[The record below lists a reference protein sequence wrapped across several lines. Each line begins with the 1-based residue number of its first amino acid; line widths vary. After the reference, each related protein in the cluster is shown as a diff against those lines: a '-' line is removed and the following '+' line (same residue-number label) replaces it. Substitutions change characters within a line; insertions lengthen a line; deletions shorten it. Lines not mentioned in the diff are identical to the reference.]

1 MHYWALVC
9 LRVPLCCSCCL
20 LYIKRTSLYEMT
32 VIQYYNALV
41 TYLSE
46 VGTNQD
52 DLKGSEF
59 KGHHIREQ
67 HLNVKKLQMSLLIH
81 WLLTSKKGFLLF
93 QH

>member
-1 MHYWALVC
+1 
-9 LRVPLCCSCCL
+9 
-20 LYIKRTSLYEMT
+20 MT

-59 KGHHIREQ
+59 KGHHVRKQ

-81 WLLTSKKGFLLF
+81 WLLTSKQGFLLF

>member
-20 LYIKRTSLYEMT
+20 LYRKRTSLYEMT

-59 KGHHIREQ
+59 KGHHVRKQ

-81 WLLTSKKGFLLF
+81 WLLTSKQGFLLF